1 VRLDLTHDFIS
12 QMLGVRRPRVTDAA
26 VALQNAGLISYSRGH
41 VKILDRPGLEEI
53 ACEHYDCVDYSNL
66 SYEK

>member
-1 VRLDLTHDFIS
+1 MLD
-12 QMLGVRRPRVTDAA
+12 VRRPRVTGTA